1 MEVKVII
8 NGEERTLK
16 AKDVTRK
23 MTREINEVL
32 FKGVEIDMSGGDDL
46 DNVDFKLPM
55 ENVERS
61 NELRVKLIFGL
72 SQDDVDQLKD
82 QDFKKL
88 VDAASKK
95 K

>member
-1 MEVKVII
+1 MEVKVTI

-72 SQDDVDQLKD
+72 SQDDVDVLKD